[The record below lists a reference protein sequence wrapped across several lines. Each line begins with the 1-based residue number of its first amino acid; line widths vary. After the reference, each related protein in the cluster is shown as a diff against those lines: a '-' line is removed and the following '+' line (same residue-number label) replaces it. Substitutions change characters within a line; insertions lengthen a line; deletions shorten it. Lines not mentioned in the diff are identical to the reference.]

1 MAATYKGLLTNNG
14 KALIASAT
22 INNKINYS
30 HIAVGD
36 GNGSVPNPLETRTA
50 LVNEK
55 ARIALNVVE
64 INPNNTNQIICEA
77 IIPSNLGG
85 FYIRE
90 LGLYAGATMVVNA
103 SYPPTYKPLEDE
115 GGTREIAIKL
125 VINIQ
130 NAEVIALYLD
140 DSLIYAT
147 RAWVDTNYIRRNE
160 LVDNLT
166 TNDAKKALSAK
177 QGKLLSDV
185 KINRGEAFKDAFSSD
200 IDYYVDRNSGSDFGF
215 TSCADFPI
223 GTRIL
228 VSSNLNFADYPSID
242 PSFVYI
248 ETKKTFD
255 NPGRQQVA
263 YGYNTG
269 LIAIRVAGTGSTSY
283 GLWKYFAFQDSNIT
297 GNAATASKWQNQRT
311 VNFSGAATGS
321 FTSDGSNDSSVI
333 LTLANSGVIAGT
345 YGSPLK
351 IPVIT
356 VNQKGLLTV
365 VAEQNI
371 PVGLEKNQ
379 LMKAGNSRITSSA
392 TLEQFLN
399 NYYGLSVPFFENGAA
414 GLFGQFSSGF
424 VSSYEDGGTFAIGAS
439 VIDGRVYGVAAPQN
453 RLAEAMRFE
462 FYTTRSVQ
470 FNGNAISASKLQ
482 NPRTIF
488 GQTFDGSGDV
498 GGTVSASTGLFQSD
512 EYHYID
518 MGRTGLDRMNFYNYG
533 AIFNFIDSQN
543 GSIVARLTATGIDCN
558 AATASKLKTPI
569 KINDVVFD
577 GATDI
582 NLPFIGFGQTWHDV
596 SASRLDG
603 VTYTNPSPR
612 WITVFFG
619 GGRGMGDYCTFFLN
633 GENWAQWGGSE
644 SDEAYITVHIPPGAT
659 YGYRNKPAFSFVFRE
674 LK

>member
-22 INNKINYS
+22 LNNKINYS

-103 SYPPTYKPLEDE
+103 SYPPTYKPLADE
-115 GGTREIAIKL
+115 GGAREIAIKL

-166 TNDAKKALSAK
+166 TDDEEKPVSAK
-177 QGKLLSDV
+177 QAKNLQDSKLD
-185 KINRGEAFKDAFSSD
+185 KTANA
-200 IDYYVDRNSGSDFGF
+200 
-215 TSCADFPI
+215 
-223 GTRIL
+223 
-228 VSSNLNFADYPSID
+228 VSSSKL
-242 PSFVYI
+242 
-248 ETKKTFD
+248 ET
-255 NPGRQQVA
+255 A
-263 YGYNTG
+263 
-269 LIAIRVAGTGSTSY
+269 
-283 GLWKYFAFQDSNIT
+283 
-297 GNAATASKWQNQRT
+297 RT
-311 VNFSGAATGS
+311 VSFSGAATGS
-321 FTSDGSNDSSVI
+321 FTYDGSGNSSAL
-333 LTLANSGVIAGT
+333 LTLANSGVLAGT

-356 VNQKGLLTV
+356 VNQKGLVTV

-379 LMKAGNSRITSSA
+379 LMKAGNARLTSSA
-392 TLEQFLN
+392 SLEQFLN
-399 NYYGLSVPFFENGAA
+399 NYHGLSVPFFENGAA
-414 GLFGQFSSGF
+414 GLFGPYSAGL
-424 VSSYEDGGTFAIGAS
+424 VSSYDGGGTFAIGAS
-439 VIDGRVYGVAAPQN
+439 VLDGRVYGVAAPEN
-453 RLAEAMRFE
+453 ILAEAMRFE

-482 NPRTIF
+482 NPRTVF
-488 GQTFDGSGDV
+488 GQTFDGTGDV
-498 GGTVSASTGLFQSD
+498 GGTITASTGLVQASA
-512 EYHYID
+512 YHFID
-518 MGRTGLDRMNFYNYG
+518 MGRNGLDRMNFYNFG
-533 AIFNFIDSQN
+533 ATFNFIDSQN
-543 GSIVARLTATGIDCN
+543 GNVVARITQNGIDCN
-558 AATASKLKTPI
+558 AASASKLKTPR
-569 KINDVVFD
+569 KINGVDFD
-577 GATDI
+577 GTTDI
-582 NLPFIGFGQTWHDV
+582 DLPLIGIGQDWKDLAALRVENT
-596 SASRLDG
+596 
-603 VTYTNPSPR
+603 TYINSSNRT
-612 WITVFFG
+612 ITIFFG
-619 GGRGMGDYCTFFLN
+619 GARQGAPPTEFYVN
-633 GENWAQWGGSE
+633 GEIFAQFGGGYE
-644 SDEAYITVHIPPGAT
+644 PDEVYFSIPIPPNGS
-659 YGYRNKPAFSFVFRE
+659 YKYVNKPQMLFYIKE
-674 LK
+674 LS

>member
-1 MAATYKGLLTNNG
+1 MSDYFNVTTNVGDAAIANAIANNS
-14 KALIASAT
+14 KLNIT
-22 INNKINYS
+22 
-30 HIAVGD
+30 HIAFGD
-36 GNGSVPNPLETRTA
+36 GNGSVPTPTKTRTS
-50 LVNEK
+50 LVKEVHRQAVTK
-55 ARIALNVVE
+55 YTMHPTIANYIVIETIIPSNIGGFWIREMGIIADNVLISHGSHAPFFKVADPDGVSEYRLKFTQNVRDGNVVE
-64 INPNNTNQIICEA
+64 I
-77 IIPSNLGG
+77 SL
-85 FYIRE
+85 
-90 LGLYAGATMVVNA
+90 
-103 SYPPTYKPLEDE
+103 DE
-115 GGTREIAIKL
+115 
-125 VINIQ
+125 
-130 NAEVIALYLD
+130 
-140 DSLIYAT
+140 SLIYASQ
-147 RAWVDTNYIRRNE
+147 AWVNENYIRRNE

-166 TNDAKKALSAK
+166 TDDAKKVLTAK
-177 QGKLLSDV
+177 QGKLLSEV
-185 KINRGEAFKDAFSSD
+185 KVNKTESFKDAFSSD
-200 IDYYVDRNSGSDFGF
+200 LDYYVDKAQTSDYGF

-228 VSSNLNFADYPSID
+228 VASNLNFADFPVLDSN
-242 PSFVYI
+242 FVYI

-379 LMKAGNSRITSSA
+379 LMKAGSSKITSSA

-414 GLFGQFSSGF
+414 GLFGQYSSGL
-424 VSSYEDGGTFAIGAS
+424 VSSYEGGGTFAIGAS

-453 RLAEAMRFE
+453 ILAEAMRFE

-470 FNGNAISASKLQ
+470 FNGNAVSASKLQ

-488 GQTFDGSGDV
+488 GQNFDGSGDV
-498 GGTVSASTGLFQSD
+498 GGTVTASTGLVQSD

-518 MGRTGLDRMNFYNYG
+518 MGRNGLNRMSFYNYG
-533 AIFNFIDSQN
+533 ATFNFIDSEN
-543 GSIVARLTATGIDCN
+543 GNVVARITQNGIDCN
-558 AATASKLKTPI
+558 AASASKLKTPR
-569 KINDVVFD
+569 KINGVNFD
-577 GATDI
+577 GSTDI
-582 NLPFIGFGQTWHDV
+582 NLPLIGVNQTWQNLT
-596 SASRLDG
+596 ASRAAE
-603 VTYTNPSPR
+603 TIYTNTTGKPIQVAINYNGNSAYFDIGGVEIYMPD
-612 WITVFFG
+612 WDAFGFAFFIIP
-619 GGRGMGDYCTFFLN
+619 N
-633 GENWAQWGGSE
+633 GTTYRIRNQVGINSWSE
-644 SDEAYITVHIPPGAT
+644 L
-659 YGYRNKPAFSFVFRE
+659 R
-674 LK
+674 